1 MAKKL
6 PPSWNNSASCTQRDP
21 GNEGY
26 GDITKQGAVKRK
38 GEMNNKHNS
47 QLRPTEMVQ
56 KLGFS

>member
-26 GDITKQGAVKRK
+26 GDITKEGAVKRK

-56 KLGFS
+56 K